1 MRPAAL
7 LVVGLMA
14 CAAQAQ
20 QRNIGLP
27 DLRSGGTYMGADL
40 KTMQADDFANP
51 GMLWVE
57 KGEKLW
63 HAPAS
68 SATPGAAASVAPAA
82 VPGTAAGPKTC
93 VTCHSDAKTSM
104 KGVAARYPVFDA
116 KTRQLLN
123 LEGRI
128 NQCRS
133 QRQDAVALAYESEDL
148 LALTAYVA
156 HQSRGM
162 PLNVSV
168 AAAAQP
174 HFESGRAQYQR
185 RIGQMNLACMHCHE
199 WNAGKRLL
207 AEPISQGQGNA
218 YPAYRLEWQAAGS
231 LHRRL
236 RACYFGVRAEMPQ
249 PGSQELLDL
258 ELFLGWRAQGLAV
271 ETPGVR
277 R

>member
-1 MRPAAL
+1 MR
-7 LVVGLMA
+7 
-14 CAAQAQ
+14 AAQVVETALAAITVIALSVCSSSAAAQ
-20 QRNIGLP
+20 TRSISLP
-27 DLRSGGTYMGADL
+27 DLRSGSSYMGADL
-40 KTMQADDFANP
+40 RSMQADDFANP

-63 HAPAS
+63 NAKTGAQEQACAS
-68 SATPGAAASVAPAA
+68 
-82 VPGTAAGPKTC
+82 
-93 VTCHSDAKTSM
+93 CHQNAKTSM
-104 KGVAARYPVFDA
+104 KGVAARYPAFDS
-116 KTRQLLN
+116 KTGKLLN
-123 LEGRI
+123 LEARV
-128 NQCRS
+128 NQCRT
-133 QRQDAVALAYESEDL
+133 QRQGAAALAYESDEL
-148 LALTAYVA
+148 LALTSYVA

-162 PLNVSV
+162 PLNLSI
-168 AAAAQP
+168 AGAAQP
-174 HFESGRAQYQR
+174 HFELGRARYQR

-207 AEPISQGQGNA
+207 AEPISQGHGNA
-218 YPAYRLEWQAAGS
+218 YPVYRLEWQSAGS

-236 RACYFGVRAEMPQ
+236 RACYFGVRAEMPP

>member
-1 MRPAAL
+1 MRGAASL
-7 LVVGLMA
+7 AMLAGALAVVCSTA
-14 CAAQAQ
+14 WAQ
-20 QRNIGLP
+20 QRNIALP
-27 DLRSGGTYMGADL
+27 DLRSGSTYMGADL
-40 KTMQADDFANP
+40 RTMQADDFANP

-63 HAPAS
+63 TAKA
-68 SATPGAAASVAPAA
+68 GAKDQACA
-82 VPGTAAGPKTC
+82 
-93 VTCHSDAKTSM
+93 TCHQDAKTSM
-104 KGVAARYPVFDA
+104 KGVAARYPLLDA
-116 KTRQLLN
+116 TSRKLLN
-123 LEGRI
+123 LEGRV
-128 NQCRS
+128 NQCRGE
-133 QRQDAVALAYESEDL
+133 RQGVAALPYESEEL

-156 HQSRGM
+156 HQSRGAAI
-162 PLNVSV
+162 NVSI
-168 AAAAQP
+168 AGAAQP
-174 HFESGRAQYQR
+174 HFERGRSLYQT

-207 AEPISQGQGNA
+207 TEAISQGHGNA
-218 YPAYRLEWQAAGS
+218 YPAYRLEWQSAGS

-258 ELFLGWRAQGLAV
+258 ELFLAWRAEGLKV

>member
-1 MRPAAL
+1 MLRPAVLLFAVLLSLAL
-7 LVVGLMA
+7 GR
-14 CAAQAQ
+14 AAAQ
-20 QRNIGLP
+20 QRSIALP
-27 DLRSGGTYMGADL
+27 ELRSGGTYMGADL
-40 KTMQADDFANP
+40 RTMQADDFANP

-63 HAPAS
+63 RAPAD
-68 SATPGAAASVAPAA
+68 AVANVAADAAARGGQKSCAS
-82 VPGTAAGPKTC
+82 
-93 VTCHSDAKTSM
+93 CHQDARISM
-104 KGVAARYPVFDA
+104 KGVAARYPVFEPKA
-116 KTRQLLN
+116 GKLLN
-123 LEGRI
+123 LEGRV

-133 QRQDAVALAYESEDL
+133 ERQGAAALPYESEQL

-162 PLNVSV
+162 PLNVSI

-174 HFESGRAQYQR
+174 HFERGRALYQT
-185 RIGQMNLACMHCHE
+185 RIGQMNLACLHCHE

-207 AEPISQGQGNA
+207 TETISQGHGNA
-218 YPAYRLEWQAAGS
+218 YPAYRLEWQSAGS

-236 RACYFGVRAEMPQ
+236 RACYFGVRAEMPP
-249 PGSQELLDL
+249 PGSPELLDL
-258 ELFLGWRAQGLAV
+258 ELFLAWRAQGLAV

>member
-1 MRPAAL
+1 MVA
-7 LVVGLMA
+7 
-14 CAAQAQ
+14 AAQAQ
-20 QRNIGLP
+20 QRNIPLSALRPGSSFMSP
-27 DLRSGGTYMGADL
+27 DIKA
-40 KTMQADDFANP
+40 MQDDSFANP
-51 GMLWVE
+51 GLLWVE

-63 HAPAS
+63 S
-68 SATPGAAASVAPAA
+68 APAA
-82 VPGTAAGPKTC
+82 TVAAGAAQKSC
-93 VTCHSDAKTSM
+93 ASCHNDAKSSM
-104 KGVAARYPVFDA
+104 KGVAARYPVFDN
-116 KTRQLLN
+116 KTRKLLN

-128 NQCRS
+128 NQCRAE
-133 QRQDAVALAYESEDL
+133 RQGAAAMLYESEEL

-162 PLNVSV
+162 PLNVSIAG
-168 AAAAQP
+168 AALP
-174 HFESGRAQYQR
+174 HFENGRALHQT
-185 RIGQMNLACMHCHE
+185 RIGQMNLACIHCHE

-207 AEPISQGQGNA
+207 AENISQGHGNA

-249 PGSQELLDL
+249 PGSPELLDL